1 MNSRAFR
8 AALAV
13 PVIAVVSVGCSDD
26 SPTEKSRDRS
36 TTSERST
43 TLPATTAAP
52 TTAAPTT
59 AAPTTAPVA
68 TADFETPS
76 EAGQALFDV
85 WRSGDRA
92 RAGAEAL
99 AAPEQLD
106 RLFATVVAPT
116 AKNRG
121 CDSGSF
127 GSAGC
132 FFINEPGG
140 VNISLVPR
148 GQRWIIETIEPF
160 A

>member
-1 MNSRAFR
+1 MVGGAIVLV
-8 AALAV
+8 LA
-13 PVIAVVSVGCSDD
+13 GCSDD
-26 SPTEKSRDRS
+26 RAEDSDSSDRT

-43 TLPATTAAP
+43 TVPPSTTVAPTTAPP

-59 AAPTTAPVA
+59 VPVPA
-68 TADFETPS
+68 VDFATPS
-76 EAGQALFDV
+76 DAGRALFDV

-92 RAGAEAL
+92 RAGAERL
-99 AAPEQLD
+99 APAAQLD
-106 RLFATVVAPT
+106 RLFAAPAAPA